1 LGGLRVE
8 SVPAMRHGVMRYKF
22 VFVVATAVML
32 AGMASADEK
41 PGTATH
47 KVSRTADGHP
57 DLSGL
62 WEYTIDLPPVQLKT
76 EIHGAVSLKSI
87 DRSARE
93 LGKGTVP
100 GALPWTTAPVY
111 KPEFREKV
119 KQLFDNESKVDPVF
133 YCGKPGVPRI
143 GSPRRIIQLPGEMV
157 FLYEDVS
164 GDPYRIIPTDGRAHR
179 TDANPSF
186 YGDSVGHWEGDT
198 LVVDVTNF
206 LEGSWFGEEGYFHTD
221 AMHVTERLWRD
232 GDNLIWQAAVDDP
245 KVLAAPWTM
254 SPRVVKPSSDPLEES
269 PPCIED
275 DGKRLLNSDHH
286 QQR

>member
-1 LGGLRVE
+1 MKHRGIRYQFIFIFAAVAIL
-8 SVPAMRHGVMRYKF
+8 MGV
-22 VFVVATAVML
+22 AA
-32 AGMASADEK
+32 ADEK
-41 PGTATH
+41 PGATPH
-47 KVSRTADGHP
+47 KVPHASDGHA

-62 WEYTIDLPPVQLKT
+62 WGYTIDLPPVVLKT
-76 EIHGAVSLKSI
+76 QINGAVSVKSI

-93 LGKGTVP
+93 RGEGAVP
-100 GALPWTTAPVY
+100 GALPWTPVPTY

-179 TDANPSF
+179 ADANPSY
-186 YGDSVGHWEGDT
+186 YGDSVAHWEGDT

-206 LEGSWFGEEGYFHTD
+206 LESGWFGEGGYFHTD
-221 AMHVTERLWRD
+221 ALHVTERLWRD
-232 GDNLIWQAAVDDP
+232 GESLVWQATVDDP
-245 KVLAAPWTM
+245 KVLATPWTM
-254 SPRVVKPSSDPLEES
+254 SPRVVKPSTDLLEES

-275 DGKRLLNSDHH
+275 DANRLLNSEHH
-286 QQR
+286 SQR

>member
-1 LGGLRVE
+1 
-8 SVPAMRHGVMRYKF
+8 MRYRI
-22 VFVVATAVML
+22 VFAFAAAAIFMGVAA
-32 AGMASADEK
+32 ADEK
-41 PGTATH
+41 PAPTNH
-47 KVSRTADGHP
+47 KISRTADGHP

-62 WEYTIDLPPVQLKT
+62 WGYTIDLPPVVLKT
-76 EIHGAVSLKSI
+76 QTNGTVALKSI

-93 LGKGTVP
+93 LGKGVVP
-100 GALPWTTAPVY
+100 GALPWTPAPTY

-164 GDPYRIIPTDGRAHR
+164 GDPYRIIPTDDRAHR
-179 TDANPSF
+179 ANANPSY
-186 YGDSVGHWEGDT
+186 YGDSVGRWEGDT
-198 LVVDVTNF
+198 LVVDVTTF
-206 LEGSWFGEEGYFHTD
+206 LESGWFGEGGYFHTD

-232 GDNLIWQAAVDDP
+232 GENLIWQATVDDP
-245 KVLAAPWTM
+245 KVLVAPWTM
-254 SPRVVKPSSDPLEES
+254 SPRVLKPSDEPLEES

-275 DGKRLLNSDHH
+275 DGNRLLNSDHH

>member
-1 LGGLRVE
+1 MKHRAIKYRFIFIFAAVAIL
-8 SVPAMRHGVMRYKF
+8 MGV
-22 VFVVATAVML
+22 A
-32 AGMASADEK
+32 AGDEK
-41 PGTATH
+41 PGATPH
-47 KVSRTADGHP
+47 KVPRAADGHP

-62 WEYTIDLPPVQLKT
+62 WGYTIDLPPVVLKT
-76 EIHGAVSLKSI
+76 QIDGAVSVKSI
-87 DRSARE
+87 DNSARE
-93 LGKGTVP
+93 LGKGAVP
-100 GALPWTTAPVY
+100 GALPWTPVPTY

-164 GDPYRIIPTDGRAHR
+164 GDPYRIIPTDGHAHR
-179 TDANPSF
+179 ADANPSY
-186 YGDSVGHWEGDT
+186 YGDSVAHWEGDT

-206 LEGSWFGEEGYFHTD
+206 LESGWFGEGGYFHTD
-221 AMHVTERLWRD
+221 ALHVTERLWRD
-232 GDNLIWQAAVDDP
+232 GESLIWQAMVDDP
-245 KVLAAPWTM
+245 KVLATPWTM
-254 SPRVVKPSSDPLEES
+254 SPRVVKPSTDLLEES

-275 DGKRLLNSDHH
+275 DGNRLLNSDHH